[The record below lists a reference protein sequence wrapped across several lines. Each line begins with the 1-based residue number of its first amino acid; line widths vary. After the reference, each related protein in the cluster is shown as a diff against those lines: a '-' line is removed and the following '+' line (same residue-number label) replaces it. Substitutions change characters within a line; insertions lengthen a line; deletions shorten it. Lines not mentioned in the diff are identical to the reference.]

1 VIDLIR
7 AHSAWAVAAQTTR
20 NSAACPKPV
29 AVASSLALLDCRS
42 LHADVLVR
50 SHVQIIVTSRC
61 TRTCAGLPPSVA
73 YRRPMMTRDLEISS
87 VSTSPRG
94 RFIGKMRSA
103 GSFEGADLTHAVSP
117 ACSSGKPRVTSGK
130 CSRNRSRTHRR
141 SSTL

>member
-1 VIDLIR
+1 VIDLIH

-29 AVASSLALLDCRS
+29 AVASSLALLDCRL

-50 SHVQIIVTSRC
+50 SHVQIIMTSRC

-87 VSTSPRG
+87 VSRSTRG
-94 RFIGKMRSA
+94 RFIDKTRSA
-103 GSFEGADLTHAVSP
+103 GSFAGRLDS
-117 ACSSGKPRVTSGK
+117 CSLGRLLF
-130 CSRNRSRTHRR
+130 RR
-141 SSTL
+141 ILV

>member
-1 VIDLIR
+1 MIDLIH
-7 AHSAWAVAAQTTR
+7 AAWAVAAQTTR

-50 SHVQIIVTSRC
+50 SHVQIIMTSRC

-87 VSTSPRG
+87 VSRSTRG
-94 RFIGKMRSA
+94 RFIDKTRSA
-103 GSFEGADLTHAVSP
+103 GSFAGLDS
-117 ACSSGKPRVTSGK
+117 CSLGRLLFRKILV
-130 CSRNRSRTHRR
+130 
-141 SSTL
+141 